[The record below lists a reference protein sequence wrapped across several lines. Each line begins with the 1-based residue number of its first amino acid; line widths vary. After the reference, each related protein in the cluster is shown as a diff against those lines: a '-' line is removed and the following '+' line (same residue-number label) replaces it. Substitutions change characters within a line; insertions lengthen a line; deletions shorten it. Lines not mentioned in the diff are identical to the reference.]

1 MRKVSIYSEIGRRV
15 YHNLTLADIDLEEDH
30 IYKLI
35 VALGL
40 IGTFYFI
47 VTKEGAFSQ
56 AFKVTRYHNKK
67 VKIRSVSRSEMKD
80 VLPSCPLLA

>member
-1 MRKVSIYSEIGRRV
+1 MRKVSIYSEIGRV
-15 YHNLTLADIDLEEDH
+15 YHNLTLADVDLEEDH
-30 IYKLI
+30 IYKLLF
-35 VALGL
+35 ALGL

-56 AFKVTRYHNKK
+56 AFKATRYHNKK